1 MDSKE
6 AFMRTVRVFEALS
19 FVVPLALY
27 ACGGD
32 KNREADSPSTTVTY
46 EPAPTVPYGMKPA
59 SGVTE
64 TERPAA
70 SSTEPAPTTD
80 PQTTAPDLPRAAPL
94 TDEQIAAIIDA
105 ANGAE
110 VDAARLALQE
120 SKNPRVKKF
129 AQKMI
134 DHHGKAKQD
143 QSKLLSKLGM
153 TPAESTKQKDLKTSA
168 ADTERTLKSASSAL
182 FDKVYIDIQVADHQ
196 MVLDSLDRELI
207 PSVKN
212 AELKKSLEDF
222 RPKVA
227 AHLEEALEIQK
238 ALMSTPAKTGAS
250 GATGSKSPSKDA
262 SKDTTSGP
270 MLK

>member
-1 MDSKE
+1 
-6 AFMRTVRVFEALS
+6 MRTVRVFEALS
-19 FVVPLALY
+19 FVVPLALF

-32 KNREADSPSTTVTY
+32 KHREADSPSTTVTY
-46 EPAPTVPYGMKPA
+46 EPAPAEPYGMKPA

-64 TERPAA
+64 MDRSGV
-70 SSTEPAPTTD
+70 SSTEPAPTTE
-80 PQTTAPDLPRAAPL
+80 PQTTAAEVPRAAPL
-94 TDEQIAAIIDA
+94 SDEQIAAITDA

-110 VDAARLALQE
+110 VEAAKLALKE

-153 TPAESTKQKDLKTSA
+153 TPAESTKRKDLETSA
-168 ADTERTLKSASSAL
+168 ADTERTLKAASSDL

-196 MVLDSLDRELI
+196 MLLDSLDRELI
-207 PSVKN
+207 PSIKN

-227 AHLEEALEIQK
+227 SHLEEALEIQK
-238 ALMSTPAKTGAS
+238 ALMNTSAKTGTS

-270 MLK
+270 MMK